1 MRNRRCL
8 NEAKVPPK
16 YVAIEPKVH
25 RTAVH
30 PMNDDNITDIYTY
43 LRQFGP
49 ALAERILETYPSLQ
63 GTKDPVAPALSTL
76 LRKALHAQALA
87 ITGTAKYLRKAK
99 AARIV
104 AECGAG
110 ETFMSLG
117 TIHVLAE
124 GRPTA
129 TLVMCPSHITHKW
142 AREVLLTI
150 PRARTFLIEDMRN
163 GGDPSRPHGICEVK
177 LSKGRT
183 VYEGKRLTLSE
194 MRHMGRKDWKRR
206 FPGPTF
212 FIAGKDKAKLGYFW
226 EHVYLKAKSGPNL
239 GGVVNPDSGVAIL
252 DSEMQKLT
260 ALDFSDKLKVSEA
273 LTAPSGGT
281 TRFSALWQADR
292 ERIQRMAP
300 IEFIGRYMLGWFDFA
315 IADELHQLAGDT
327 AQGNALGVLG
337 RSAQRLIA
345 LTGTLMGG
353 YADDLFNIFYRMEPR
368 VMVREGFAYG
378 GQGRRDFQEQYGV
391 LETIEKVEEA
401 DNACSRSTK
410 KSVRVLRKPGASPL
424 LFGKF
429 LMNTTAFLSLE
440 DISDNLPRYEESV
453 ISVIMDDA
461 LQQAYGLLEEDI
473 RSAMKAHR
481 GNKSLMSILL
491 NTLLLY
497 PDHPYDFDQIWARAF
512 DPQTKEYAK
521 FLVTEPEN
529 LTREDLYAKER
540 ALISDVREELRQGR
554 RCQVYATYTGEKD
567 VTLRLETVLRQ
578 EGIRVAVLRSSVPTD
593 KREDW
598 YDRQLKAGVEVV
610 ICHPKLVETG
620 LDLLAFPTLYFYET
634 GYSLH
639 TLRQSSRRSWRIGQ
653 RFPVRVKFVT
663 YSGTMQETCLRLMGK
678 KMLVALMME
687 GKFSGEGLQALDTDE
702 DLMSA
707 MARELVVKAG
717 VGESADAVW
726 RELDQ
731 EREKIEPRPGAAEP
745 EPEDEPAPAFD
756 LPVASSASPA
766 PIAFGIRLTEPTP
779 FTKKRRKTALWPTAE
794 EANAQLSLFFD

>member
-1 MRNRRCL
+1 M
-8 NEAKVPPK
+8 E
-16 YVAIEPKVH
+16 
-25 RTAVH
+25 TTF
-30 PMNDDNITDIYTY
+30 DY
-43 LRQFGP
+43 LRAHATELG
-49 ALAERILETYPSLQ
+49 ARILETYPPLQ
-63 GTKDPVAPALSTL
+63 GPRDPIAPELATL
-76 LRKALHAQALA
+76 LRKPLPAQALA
-87 ITGTAKYLRKAK
+87 VTGTAKYLRTAK

-110 ETFMSLG
+110 KTLMALA
-117 TIHVLAE
+117 TIHVLAF
-124 GRPTA
+124 GRPSA
-129 TLVMCPSHITHKW
+129 NLVMCPSHITHKW
-142 AREVLLTI
+142 AREILLTI
-150 PRARTFLIEDMRN
+150 PRARAFLIEDLRN
-163 GGDPSRPHGICEVK
+163 GGDPGRPHGICEVK

-183 VYEGKRLTLSE
+183 VYEGKRISLPE
-194 MRHMGRKDWKRR
+194 MRQIGRNEWRKRL
-206 FPGPTF
+206 PGPTF
-212 FIAGKDKAKLGYFW
+212 FISGKDKGKLSYFW
-226 EHVYLKAKSGPNL
+226 DHAFIKAKSGPNL
-239 GGVVNPDSGVAIL
+239 GGVVNPDSGLAIL
-252 DSEMQKLT
+252 DSEMKKLT
-260 ALDFSDKLKVSEA
+260 ALDFQEKVKVSEA
-273 LTAPSGGT
+273 LAAPRGGT
-281 TRFSALWQADR
+281 TRFSPLWQADR
-292 ERIQRMAP
+292 TRIQRMAP
-300 IEFIGRYMLGWFDFA
+300 IEYIGRYMRGWFDFA

-327 AQGNALGVLG
+327 AQGNGLGVLG
-337 RSAQRLIA
+337 RAAQRLIA

-368 VMVREGFAYG
+368 AMVCEGFAYG

-391 LETIEKVEEA
+391 LETIEKVEES
-401 DNACSRSTK
+401 DNACSRATK
-410 KSVRVLRKPGASPL
+410 KTVRVLRKPGASPL

-440 DISDNLPRYEESV
+440 DISDKLPRYDESV
-453 ISVIMDDA
+453 ISVDMDEP
-461 LQQAYGLLEEDI
+461 LQQAYEKLEEDI

-497 PDHPYDFDQIWARAF
+497 PDHPYNFDEIWARAR
-512 DPQTKEYAK
+512 DPQTKEYVK

-529 LTREDLYAKER
+529 LTREALYAKER
-540 ALISDVREELRQGR
+540 ALIADVKEELRQGR

-578 EGIRVAVLRSSVPTD
+578 EGIRVAILRSSVPTD

-598 YDRQLKAGVEVV
+598 YDRQLKAGVELV

-639 TLRQSSRRSWRIGQ
+639 TLRQASRRSWRIGQ

-707 MARELVVKAG
+707 MARELVEKAG
-717 VGESADAVW
+717 VGETADAVW
-726 RELDQ
+726 RELDH
-731 EREKIEPRPGAAEP
+731 EREKVQPRPTAAEP
-745 EPEDEPAPAFD
+745 EPEEESAPVLD
-756 LPVASSASPA
+756 LPM
-766 PIAFGIRLTEPTP
+766 PIAEPSAPVTFGIRLLEPSSSA
-779 FTKKRRKTALWPTAE
+779 KKRKKASVWPTATE
-794 EANAQLSLFFD
+794 TNVQLSLFD

>member
-1 MRNRRCL
+1 M
-8 NEAKVPPK
+8 E
-16 YVAIEPKVH
+16 
-25 RTAVH
+25 TTF
-30 PMNDDNITDIYTY
+30 DY

-49 ALAERILETYPSLQ
+49 LLAERILETYPPLQ
-63 GTKDPVAPALSTL
+63 STKDPIAPALATL
-76 LRKALHAQALA
+76 LRKALPAQALA
-87 ITGTAKYLRKAK
+87 ATGTAKYLRKAK

-110 ETFMSLG
+110 KTFMALG

-124 GRPTA
+124 GRPST

-194 MRHMGRKDWKRR
+194 MRRMGRMEWRKR

-212 FIAGKDKAKLGYFW
+212 FITGKDKGKLGYFW

-239 GGVVNPDSGVAIL
+239 GGVINPDSGMSIL
-252 DSEMQKLT
+252 DFEMQKLT
-260 ALDFSDKLKVSEA
+260 AQDITGKLKVSET
-273 LTAPSGGT
+273 LTAPHGGA

-292 ERIQRMAP
+292 TRIQRMAS
-300 IEFIGRYMLGWFDFA
+300 IEFIGRYMRGWFDFA

-327 AQGNALGVLG
+327 AQGNGLGVLG
-337 RSAQRLIA
+337 RAAQRLIA

-368 VMVREGFAYG
+368 VMVREGFDYG

-401 DNACSRSTK
+401 DNACSRATK
-410 KSVRVLRKPGASPL
+410 KTVRVLRKPGASPL

-429 LMNTTAFLSLE
+429 LMSTTAFLSLE
-440 DISDNLPRYEESV
+440 DISDNLPRYDESV
-453 ISVIMDDA
+453 ISVDMDDA
-461 LQQAYGLLEEDI
+461 LQQAYEKLEEDI

-497 PDHPYDFDQIWARAF
+497 PDHPYDFDEIWARAF
-512 DPQTKEYAK
+512 EPQTKEYVK
-521 FLVTEPEN
+521 FLVTEPKS
-529 LTREDLYAKER
+529 LTREALYAKELS
-540 ALISDVREELRQGR
+540 LIADVKEELRQGR

-639 TLRQSSRRSWRIGQ
+639 NAAPGQPTIVAHRSEVSRASKVRHLLRHHAGDVPSSDGQ
-653 RFPVRVKFVT
+653 
-663 YSGTMQETCLRLMGK
+663 
-678 KMLVALMME
+678 
-687 GKFSGEGLQALDTDE
+687 E
-702 DLMSA
+702 D
-707 MARELVVKAG
+707 AG
-717 VGESADAVW
+717 GPHDG
-726 RELDQ
+726 R
-731 EREKIEPRPGAAEP
+731 
-745 EPEDEPAPAFD
+745 
-756 LPVASSASPA
+756 
-766 PIAFGIRLTEPTP
+766 
-779 FTKKRRKTALWPTAE
+779 
-794 EANAQLSLFFD
+794 